1 MSSKR
6 LPGKA
11 TLLFAALPLVQ
22 HVWSRA
28 RCTGYPV
35 FLATSEQPEDDVLA
49 RLAKIDGVPDF
60 RGSLDD
66 VLGRAADAAQH
77 WNLDGFARLCGDRP
91 FFCIDGMK
99 RALDALA
106 AEICSGSSDTGLL
119 SNAIEDTPVA
129 GLATEVI
136 RTAALKEAAL
146 HCANDYQREHV
157 TPVLYTGAKYSAVH
171 LDDDPEYYRGPGMA
185 VDTRSDYLRLSAVSK
200 IDGRIDIPTREV
212 MALAT
217 KLWD

>member
-1 MSSKR
+1 M
-6 LPGKA
+6 LP
-11 TLLFAALPLVQ
+11 FAALPLVQ

-35 FLATSEQPEDDVLA
+35 FLATSAQPEDDVLA
-49 RLAKIDGVPDF
+49 RLAKIDGVPVF

-99 RALDALA
+99 RALDALGV
-106 AEICSGSSDTGLL
+106 EICSGSGGAGIL
-119 SNAIEDTPVA
+119 SNAIEKTPLA

-136 RTAALKEAAL
+136 RTAALKEAAR
-146 HCANDYQREHV
+146 HCENDYQREHV
-157 TPVLYTGAKYSAVH
+157 TPGLCTGVRYSAIH
-171 LDDDPEYYRGPGMA
+171 LDDDPEYYRGAGMA
-185 VDTRSDYLRLSAVSK
+185 VDTRSDYLRLSAISD
-200 IDGRIDIPTREV
+200 IDDRFYIPTREA
-212 MALAT
+212 MALAK
-217 KLWD
+217 KLRD